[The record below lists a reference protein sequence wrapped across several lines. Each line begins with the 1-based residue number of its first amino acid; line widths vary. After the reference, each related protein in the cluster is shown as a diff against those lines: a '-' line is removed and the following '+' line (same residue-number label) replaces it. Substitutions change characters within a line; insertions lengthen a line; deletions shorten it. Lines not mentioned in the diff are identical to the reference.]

1 VVNGGIFS
9 DISGSSEKNDLIR
22 IEGTV
27 EDIIYKSD
35 DSGYTVCVIETDDAD
50 EPVTVVGTMPT
61 VCEGD
66 EIAAIGKWVS
76 HPNYGRQFKAEY
88 FEKSMPT
95 DEEAMRRY
103 LAARSVRGI
112 GPKLAD
118 RIVDRF
124 RDATFEVLENSPDLL
139 CEIKGISPKKARA
152 ISDSFRE
159 QFGIRNVMMYFG
171 GFFGASTSV
180 RIYKR
185 WGSAA
190 IDIVRND
197 PYILCEEIYGIGF
210 ERADRLAIELG
221 LEKDSEQ
228 RLSAGIKY
236 LLRFNSSSNG
246 HCYLPYEKLID
257 ASSKMLDASP
267 EAVESAVKRLFVSE
281 ELIQRKFGD
290 INAVYTSELYKAE
303 VLTAM
308 KLLSVSRIN
317 LAGTVTGADELIARA
332 EEESGMIFAPMQV
345 KSILSAIENS
355 VTIITG
361 GPGTGKTTIIKA
373 ILSIFSHIG
382 MKTSLAAPTGRAA
395 KRMSEATS
403 APAKTIH
410 RLLGTEFSSGSDEA
424 TFIKNEHDPLD
435 SDAIIVD
442 EMSMVDI
449 HLFSA
454 LLKAVKPGA
463 RLVLIGDADQLPSV
477 GAGNILNDLIESGVF
492 NVCRL
497 NEIFRQEKESLIVVN
512 AHRINNGEYPYTI
525 GKEGNFFF
533 IESSS
538 AERTAE
544 TIANLIN
551 YRLPN
556 TYGEEVA
563 KDIQVIT
570 STKKGPSGT
579 KELNMRLQSAINPY
593 SSSKKEHKFRDTV
606 FREGDKVM
614 QIRNDYD
621 LSWES
626 RENGVTTQGTGIF
639 NGDIGI
645 IESIDEDDLSL
656 YVRFDDKLCRY
667 DFNVLD
673 ELEHAYAVTI
683 HKSQGSEYPI
693 VIMPMN
699 MISRLLATRNLLYTA
714 VTRAKRMIIIVGRA
728 DDLKAMVDNNR
739 QAMRYT
745 GLKDIICENKD
756 E

>member
-1 VVNGGIFS
+1 VVKERGFDSRESI
-9 DISGSSEKNDLIR
+9 DRSELLR

-27 EDIIYKSD
+27 VDIVYKSD
-35 DSGYTVCVIETDDAD
+35 DTGYTVCVIENDDSD
-50 EPVTVVGTMPT
+50 EPITVVGTMPIL
-61 VCEGD
+61 CEGD
-66 EIAAIGKWVS
+66 EMVALGKWVS
-76 HPNYGRQFKAEY
+76 HPNYGKQFKAEY

-103 LAARSVRGI
+103 LAARSVKGI

-124 RDATFEVLENSPDLL
+124 REATFEVLENSPDLL

-171 GFFGASTSV
+171 GFFGAATSV
-180 RIYKR
+180 RIYKK

-190 IDIVRND
+190 IDVVRND

-210 ERADRLAIELG
+210 ERADRLAMEMGLG
-221 LEKDSEQ
+221 KDSEQ
-228 RLSAGIKY
+228 RITAGIKY
-236 LLRFNSSSNG
+236 LLRFNASSNG
-246 HCYLPYEKLID
+246 HCYLPYDKLCTACVQMLEAQPDTVKSAID
-257 ASSKMLDASP
+257 
-267 EAVESAVKRLFVSE
+267 RLISSE
-281 ELIQRKFGD
+281 ELIVKDYDGER
-290 INAVYTSELYKAE
+290 AVYSSEYYKAE
-303 VLTAM
+303 VEIAL
-308 KLLSVSRIN
+308 KLISASRIN
-317 LAGTVTGADELIARA
+317 LAGSVSGIDDLIRKA
-332 EEESGMIFAPMQV
+332 EEESGIKFAPMQI
-345 KSILSAIENS
+345 KSIISAIENS
-355 VTIITG
+355 VTVITG

-382 MKTSLAAPTGRAA
+382 MKTALAAPTGRAA
-395 KRMSEATS
+395 KRMSETTS

-410 RLLGTEFSSGSDEA
+410 RLLGTEFSSADEA

-435 SDAIIVD
+435 ADAIIVD
-442 EMSMVDI
+442 EMSMVDV
-449 HLFSA
+449 HLFSS

-477 GAGNILNDLIESGVF
+477 GPGNILNDLIESGCF
-492 NVCRL
+492 AVCRL

-512 AHRINNGEYPYTI
+512 AHRINNGEYPYTL

-533 IESSS
+533 MESSS

-544 TIANLIN
+544 AIATLIAL
-551 YRLPN
+551 RLPR
-556 TYGEEVA
+556 TYGEDVA

-570 STKKGPSGT
+570 STKKGPAGT
-579 KELNMRLQSAINPY
+579 KELNVKLQSALNPH
-593 SSSKKEHKFRDTV
+593 STSKKEHKYRDV
-606 FREGDKVM
+606 IFREGDKVM

-626 RENGVTTQGTGIF
+626 KENGIVTEGTGIF

-645 IESIDEDDLSL
+645 IEEIDEDELCIN
-656 YVRFDDKLCRY
+656 VRFDDKLCRY
-667 DFNVLD
+667 DFNLLD
-673 ELEHAYAVTI
+673 ELEHAYAVTV

-693 VIMPMN
+693 VILPMN
-699 MISRLLATRNLLYTA
+699 IISRMLATRNLLYTA
-714 VTRAKRMIIIVGRA
+714 VTRAKRMMIIVGRS
-728 DDLKAMVDNNR
+728 DDLKAMVDNDR

-745 GLKDIICENKD
+745 GLKSIIRSSRD
-756 E
+756 V